1 MSTNSMTDHCILTG
15 INCTISIT
23 TPQFIDTFHCLCA
36 LEPSRAST
44 DSTTELWRCIGNAT
58 DEGTAGGNTGKWWH
72 TVNANSN
79 LEGFTEPLNS
89 ASDPPDLGKAYMLAD
104 DGDGGT
110 SYAEYNGTGP
120 EVVDEGCTAK
130 NDTQASAQYYGKRER
145 AASANSTGSTST
157 ATSTNTSPSH
167 GGPSSTTVLPTPTAT
182 PLVSSS
188 PTQTDTASANGVS
201 LNTVLLFGLCFST
214 YASLFLR

>member
-1 MSTNSMTDHCILTG
+1 MSTNSMTDRCILTG
-15 INCTISIT
+15 TNCTTSLT

-44 DSTTELWRCIGNAT
+44 DSTADLWRCIGNTT
-58 DEGTAGGNTGKWWH
+58 DNGTAGGNTGKWWY

-79 LEGFTEPLNS
+79 LEGFGEPLNS

-104 DGDGGT
+104 GGDGEL
-110 SYAEYNGTGP
+110 SYVVYNGTGV
-120 EVVDEGCTAK
+120 EMVDEGCTAK
-130 NDTQASAQYYGKRER
+130 NDTKASTQYYGKREA
-145 AASANSTGSTST
+145 AASHSTGSTST
-157 ATSTNTSPSH
+157 ATSINASPSQSSQ
-167 GGPSSTTVLPTPTAT
+167 SSTTALPIPTAT

-188 PTQTDTASANGVS
+188 PTQSGTSPANRVPLS
-201 LNTVLLFGLCFST
+201 TLLLYGLCFSA